1 MLTFHYGR
9 IYEMTRE
16 LKHRTLPITAPES
29 IWKSMGWRSW
39 SDSSEVG
46 QRDFDTGGT
55 NGIDVY
61 LGMAVSKGMI
71 GAAAIGWAV
80 EESNRRNDISR
91 QVAAQSSEAAA
102 IASLAAALQAGTTS
116 SVVRD
121 VLGRL
126 SERTQ
131 YAVRQQLAGSGLLG

>member
-1 MLTFHYGR
+1 
-9 IYEMTRE
+9 
-16 LKHRTLPITAPES
+16 
-29 IWKSMGWRSW
+29 MGWRSW